1 MRWHA
6 SMSQPNATLVQ
17 NAHGNFYTVTRAA
30 VGSTPALG
38 PGPAKPDV
46 DISVTCKP

>member
-1 MRWHA
+1 
-6 SMSQPNATLVQ
+6 MSQPNATLVQ
-17 NAHGNFYTVTRAA
+17 NAHGSFAVTGA